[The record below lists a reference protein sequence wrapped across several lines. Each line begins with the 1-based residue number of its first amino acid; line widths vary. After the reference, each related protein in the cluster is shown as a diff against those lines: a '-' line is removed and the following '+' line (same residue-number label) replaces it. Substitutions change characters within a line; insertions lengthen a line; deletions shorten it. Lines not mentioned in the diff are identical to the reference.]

1 MANMVKSK
9 KKGGN
14 HMAFNDAVIDELIKG
29 HTTQE
34 DFFGK
39 NGLIKQL
46 TKRILERALQGELT
60 AHVGYEKHAP
70 EGRNGGNSRNGSY
83 TKRVLTDD
91 ERLTIEVP
99 RDRDASFE
107 PVILPKGQTRFDGFD
122 DKIISLYARGLT
134 VREIQGHLQEI
145 YQVEVSPDLISNV
158 TEAVMAEI
166 REWQDRPLDAVYPI
180 VYVDAL
186 MVKVRDQ
193 GHVINKAAYLALGVN
208 LAGLKELL
216 GIWIEETEGAKFW
229 LKVCGELQARGVRD
243 IFVACVDGL
252 KGLPE
257 AIESLFP
264 KTRVQLCLVH
274 LVRNALR
281 FVSYKDRRAVVA
293 DLKAVYQAASAEAA
307 LAALDDFAHKWD
319 GKYPL
324 ISKSWRTNW
333 DRLSPFFAYPP
344 DIRRVIYTTNAI
356 ESLNASLRKI
366 INHRRAF
373 PNDDAVLKI
382 LYLAL
387 RNASKKWTMPIK
399 DWPSALNQFSIICEG
414 RVPVN

>member
-1 MANMVKSK
+1 
-9 KKGGN
+9 
-14 HMAFNDAVIDELIKG
+14 MAFNDAVIDELLKG

-34 DFFGK
+34 DILGK

-60 AHVGYEKHAP
+60 THLGYEKHAP

-99 RDRDASFE
+99 RDRDSSFE
-107 PVILPKGQTRFDGFD
+107 PVILPKGQNRFTGFD

-134 VREIQGHLQEI
+134 VREIQGHLKEI

-158 TEAVMAEI
+158 TEEVMAEV
-166 REWQDRPLDAVYPI
+166 REWQNRPLDALYTI

-186 MVKVRDQ
+186 VVKVRDQ
-193 GHVINKAAYLALGVN
+193 GQVVNKAAYLALGVN
-208 LAGLKELL
+208 LSGLKELL

-229 LKVCGELQARGVRD
+229 LKVCGELQARGVKD
-243 IFVACVDGL
+243 IFIACVDGL

-257 AIESLFP
+257 AIESVFP
-264 KTRVQLCLVH
+264 KTQVQLCLVH
-274 LVRNALR
+274 LVRNSLR
-281 FVSYKDRRAVVA
+281 FVSYKDRRAVA
-293 DLKAVYQAASAEAA
+293 TDLKAVYQAVSAEAA
-307 LAALDDFAHKWD
+307 LAALEAFARKWD
-319 GKYPL
+319 GRYPL
-324 ISKSWRTNW
+324 IGKSWRANW
-333 DRLSPFFAYPP
+333 ERVIPFFAYPP
-344 DIRRVIYTTNAI
+344 DIRRAIYTTNAI
-356 ESLNASLRKI
+356 ESLNASLKKI
-366 INHRRAF
+366 IKHRRAF
-373 PNDDAVLKI
+373 PNDDSVLKI

-399 DWPSALNQFSIICEG
+399 NWPAALNQFTIIFEG
-414 RVPVN
+414 RVPIN

>member
-1 MANMVKSK
+1 
-9 KKGGN
+9 
-14 HMAFNDAVIDELIKG
+14 MAFNDAVIDELIKG

-83 TKRVLTDD
+83 PKHVLTDQ
-91 ERLTIEVP
+91 ERLTIAVP

-134 VREIQGHLQEI
+134 VREIQGHLHEI

-158 TEAVMAEI
+158 TEAVLAEV
-166 REWQDRPLDAVYPI
+166 REWQERPLDAVYPI

-193 GHVINKAAYLALGVN
+193 GHVINKAVYLALGVN
-208 LAGLKELL
+208 LSGLKELL

-229 LKVCGELQARGVRD
+229 LKVCGELQARGVQD
-243 IFVACVDGL
+243 ILVACVDGL

-257 AIESLFP
+257 AIETVYP
-264 KTRVQLCLVH
+264 KTQVQLCLVH

-281 FVSYKDRRAVVA
+281 FVSYKDRRAVVG

-307 LAALDDFAHKWD
+307 LAALEAFARKWD

-324 ISKSWRTNW
+324 ISKSWRANW

-344 DIRRVIYTTNAI
+344 AIRRAIYTTNAI

-399 DWPSALNQFSIICEG
+399 DWSAALNQFSIICEG
-414 RVPVN
+414 RIPIS

>member
-1 MANMVKSK
+1 
-9 KKGGN
+9 
-14 HMAFNDAVIDELIKG
+14 MAFNDAIIDELIKG

-107 PVILPKGQTRFDGFD
+107 PVILPKGQSRFDGFD

-134 VREIQGHLQEI
+134 VREIQGHLKEI

-158 TEAVMAEI
+158 TEAVMAEV

-193 GHVINKAAYLALGVN
+193 GQVITKAAYLALGVN
-208 LAGLKELL
+208 LSGLKDLL

-229 LKVCGELQARGVRD
+229 MKVCGELQARGVRD
-243 IFVACVDGL
+243 ILIACVDGL

-257 AIESLFP
+257 AIEAVYP
-264 KTRVQLCLVH
+264 KTQVQLCLVH

-281 FVSYKDRRAVVA
+281 FVSYRDRRALVA
-293 DLKAVYQAASAEAA
+293 DLKAVYQAPSAEAA
-307 LAALDDFAHKWD
+307 MASLDDFARKWD
-319 GKYPL
+319 GRYPQ
-324 ISKSWRTNW
+324 ISKSWRANW
-333 DRLSPFFAYPP
+333 DRLTPFFAFPP

-356 ESLNASLRKI
+356 ESLNASLRRVIKP
-366 INHRRAF
+366 RRAF

-382 LYLAL
+382 LFLAL
-387 RNASKKWTMPIK
+387 RNISRKWTVAFI
-399 DWPSALNQFSIICEG
+399 DWPAALNQFSIMFPG
-414 RVPVN
+414 RVA